1 MPINLIWWQDEPAVE
16 FACDGSVTGVDLVRA
31 NREVIADPRATT
43 LRWQLADM
51 ETVTEFEIKRS
62 QIEQIVM
69 YDKELA
75 RLAPD
80 LERVAI
86 ACREDLIYGFAR
98 MYELTLAGQD
108 PAWETGV
115 FRARAQAL
123 EWLGVADRGGAGGPT
138 RPDAES
144 RA

>member
-1 MPINLIWWQDEPAVE
+1 MPIDLIWWPDEPAVE
-16 FACDGSVTGVDLVRA
+16 FACAGPVTGLDLVRA
-31 NREVIADPRATT
+31 NRDVIADPRATT

-51 ETVTEFEIKRS
+51 EAVTEFEINRS
-62 QIEQIVM
+62 HIEQIVM
-69 YDKELA
+69 YDTQLA

-115 FRARAQAL
+115 FRTRGQAL
-123 EWLGVADRGGAGGPT
+123 EWLGVADRGAV
-138 RPDAES
+138 
-144 RA
+144 